1 MGWGRMLLLGNV
13 GQQLDIGD
21 IEREIAEMSDQLR
34 HVDQRTV
41 ETLTRLM
48 RENGELKLHL
58 AAVIRLLVAKGLV
71 TPPELAALVDSI
83 DRADGKVDGSYS
95 GPLNAGS

>member
-21 IEREIAEMSDQLR
+21 IEREIASMSAHLR
-34 HVDQRTV
+34 HVDQQTV
-41 ETLTRLM
+41 DVMARLM

-58 AAVIRLLVAKGLV
+58 VAVTRLLVTKGIV
-71 TPPELAALVDSI
+71 TPEELASLADSI
-83 DRADGKVDGSYS
+83 DRADGQADGRYS
-95 GPLNAGS
+95 GPLNGSS